1 LCFLSIN
8 LLVITKQKILARN
21 DRKTCVNFNYI
32 INGDLCNKTTLQSK
46 KGYVITGIILAAITA
61 GSFAVWMVPQN
72 TQTRFVV
79 SNAEEDLDAMIE
91 QQKTILD
98 STIAEF
104 SKMLGGEIT
113 PDAYIGV
120 AEISSSQISSF
131 IIKTIDSDIPQEWQP
146 SYSSYM
152 DSLRADNSYI
162 KETIV
167 VANMLKEDPL
177 TNITQEM
184 EKLDELSSQADE
196 FLAESDSKRPS

>member
-1 LCFLSIN
+1 MCFLSIN
-8 LLVITKQKILARN
+8 LPVITKQKILARN
-21 DRKTCVNFNYI
+21 DRKTCVNFNCI
-32 INGDLCNKTTLQSK
+32 INGDLFSKTTLQSK
-46 KGYVITGIILAAITA
+46 KGLAITGIILAVITA
-61 GSFAVWMVPQN
+61 ASFTVWLVPQN
-72 TQTRFVV
+72 TQTKFVV
-79 SNAEEDLDAMIE
+79 SNAQEELDAMIE

-104 SKMLGGEIT
+104 SKMLGGKIT
-113 PDAYIGV
+113 PDSYIGI
-120 AEISSSQISSF
+120 AEISSSQINSF
-131 IIKTIDSDIPQEWQP
+131 IIKIIDSDVPPEWQP

-177 TNITQEM
+177 TNLTQEM
-184 EKLDELSSQADE
+184 EKLDELSSQADD